1 MKKTIWMLAL
11 LLMGCEK
18 EPSQDANRATA
29 SSATARADSTAAA
42 AATEE
47 FKVPTDPKNIV
58 NIAGGSKDHTTLV
71 AALKAADYIDSVA
84 NPGPITVFAPT
95 NAAFDK
101 LPKGTVEGLLKP
113 EKQADFKTILKYHVV
128 PSTYG
133 VKDLKDGM
141 SLGMVNGGKVIVHV
155 KDGKITVNDANVIA
169 TIPASNGVIH
179 VIDGVLLPP
188 AK

>member
-1 MKKTIWMLAL
+1 MLVTL
-11 LLMGCEK
+11 LLGCNSGS
-18 EPSQDANRATA
+18 SQQAPPPTATA
-29 SSATARADSTAAA
+29 TATAAEAKPAPETQ
-42 AATEE
+42 E

-58 NIAGGSKDHTTLV
+58 NIAGGSKDHSTLV
-71 AALKAADYIDSVA
+71 AALKAADYVDSVA

-113 EKQADFKTILKYHVV
+113 EKQADLKTILKYHVV

-133 VKDLKDGM
+133 AKDLKDGM
-141 SLGMVNGGKVIVHV
+141 SLGMVNGGKVAVHV

-169 TIPASNGVIH
+169 TIPASNGVVH
-179 VIDGVLLPP
+179 VIDSVLLPP
-188 AK
+188 SK